1 MVVQICRRLQ
11 TSLSRSG
18 RRLLIYS
25 MFTSENYLKCRK
37 LSRCQCRIRLEIFT
51 PVVNRNVA
59 NCGSDQQFVCC
70 SSGINHF
77 RGCHLCPPCLA
88 VPGCPHPICP
98 HWSNRGHTESYT
110 AIYGPL
116 AMAPGPTCLCELW
129 HRGTEEGA
137 LLRRSLHQFGQSS
150 LLFLGG
156 VSLLIPSRI
165 PYVQRH
171 DQKGQPRAEGQL
183 ADFER
188 VGVGLEITS

>member
-1 MVVQICRRLQ
+1 MAQICRRLQ

-25 MFTSENYLKCRK
+25 MFTSENYLNCRK
-37 LSRCQCRIRLEIFT
+37 LSRCRSRIRLEIFT
-51 PVVNRNVA
+51 PVVNGNVA
-59 NCGSDQQFVCC
+59 NCRSGQQFVCC

-110 AIYGPL
+110 ALYGPL
-116 AMAPGPTCLCELW
+116 AMGLGPTCLCELW
-129 HRGTEEGA
+129 RGTEEGA

-156 VSLLIPSRI
+156 VSLLIP
-165 PYVQRH
+165 
-171 DQKGQPRAEGQL
+171 
-183 ADFER
+183 
-188 VGVGLEITS
+188 

>member
-1 MVVQICRRLQ
+1 METLPIVDLAS
-11 TSLSRSG
+11 SLSAAAVGST
-18 RRLLIYS
+18 
-25 MFTSENYLKCRK
+25 TSEGV
-37 LSRCQCRIRLEIFT
+37 IF
-51 PVVNRNVA
+51 V
-59 NCGSDQQFVCC
+59 
-70 SSGINHF
+70 
-77 RGCHLCPPCLA
+77 PPCLA

-110 AIYGPL
+110 ALYGPL

-129 HRGTEEGA
+129 RGTEEGA